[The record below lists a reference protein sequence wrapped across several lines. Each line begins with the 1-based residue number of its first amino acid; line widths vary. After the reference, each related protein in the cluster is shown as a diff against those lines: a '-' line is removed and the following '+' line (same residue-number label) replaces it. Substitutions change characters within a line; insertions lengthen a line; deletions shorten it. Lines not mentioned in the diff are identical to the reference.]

1 MREIDVRI
9 ESLEGF
15 RGEMMDREL
24 SKKLQS
30 PKPWVEK
37 LKEVYNS
44 SVDAKPRST
53 AISAAAFHMKLVSVI
68 NSINTSDNELDGCVW
83 RLFDLVVG
91 NDFKNGYSVEN
102 VLQNHMDKFFD
113 DEEMF
118 WEAYKTLV
126 ILDVIHPSYE
136 LVLTSIGDYISRLC
150 K

>member
-1 MREIDVRI
+1 MREIDVN
-9 ESLEGF
+9 LELLKGF
-15 RGEMMDREL
+15 RGEMIDQEL
-24 SKKLQS
+24 SKKLQG
-30 PKPWVEK
+30 PKLWVEK

-44 SVDAKPRST
+44 SVNVKPRDT
-53 AISAAAFHMKLVSVI
+53 AISITASYMKLVSVI
-68 NSINTSDNELDGCVW
+68 NSMNTSDNELDGCVW

-91 NDFKNGYSVEN
+91 NGLKNGYTVEN

-126 ILDVIHPSYE
+126 ILGVIHPSYE